1 MIFRSNIDA
10 FGGFLPWY
18 QCGHWVLVHPTIHS
32 SPLQIN
38 GENLVTRD
46 QIVKSVAGGEQ

>member
-1 MIFRSNIDA
+1 MIFRNNLDA

-18 QCGHWVLVHPTIHS
+18 QRGHSVLVHPRLHS

-38 GENLVTRD
+38 GESLVTGD
-46 QIVKSVAGGEQ
+46 QILKSVAGGEQ